1 MDHYNSPADVLHALD
16 TLSGGRLT
24 RHRDTETLIALAQ
37 RSRRLDHLAD
47 LSFHATFVTGTSRAL
62 QRIGPEGT
70 GAPTLAAEM
79 QNGLEKVKALVREL
93 LQEGNDTDRQQF
105 EATYFQLTPESL
117 QNLLALCADLGWYKN
132 LLLDTRSHAA
142 PRSSVAWRAA
152 LIAIALGAVLWL
164 GSVHARALLAND
176 LLVPGTLT
184 MDATV
189 PPAVERHIYHQLATQ
204 ALTMIPG
211 YLLVLAGSIVF
222 LARSPYRPKDHGW
235 LMMSAILL
243 FLFVPVE
250 AFTMLLDVRMVLME
264 FFGGGTAD
272 QFRELFL
279 ARMQALAGAP
289 LIAQLC
295 YYTIIVLVAVQPFR
309 KKHGRPA

>member
-1 MDHYNSPADVLHALD
+1 MNHYNSPADVLHALD

-24 RHRDTETLIALAQ
+24 RHRDMETLIALAQ
-37 RSRRLDHLAD
+37 RSRHQDLLAD
-47 LSFHATFVTGTSRAL
+47 LSFHAKFVTGTSRTL
-62 QRIGPEGT
+62 HRIGPEGT
-70 GAPTLAAEM
+70 GAPALSTEM
-79 QNGLEKVKALVREL
+79 QNGLEKVKSLVRDL
-93 LQEGNDTDRQQF
+93 LLEGTAADRQQF
-105 EATYFQLTPESL
+105 DATYFQLTPESL
-117 QNLLALCADLGWYKN
+117 QHLLALCADLGWYKN
-132 LLLDTRSHAA
+132 WLLDTRTHAGE
-142 PRSSVAWRAA
+142 RSSVAWRAA
-152 LIAIALGAVLWL
+152 LIAIAVGAVLWL

-189 PPAVERHIYHQLATQ
+189 PPVVERHIYHQLATQ

-222 LARSPYRPKDHGW
+222 LARSPYRPKEHGW

-250 AFTMLLDVRMVLME
+250 AFTMVLEVRMVLLE
-264 FFGGGTAD
+264 FTGSGGLD

-295 YYTIIVLVAVQPFR
+295 YYTIIVLLAVQPFR
-309 KKHGRPA
+309 KQHGRSA

>member
-16 TLSGGRLT
+16 TLSGGKLT

-37 RSRRLDHLAD
+37 RSRRLDLLAD
-47 LSFHATFVTGTSRAL
+47 LSFHAKFVTGTSRTL
-62 QRIGPEGT
+62 QRIGADGT
-70 GAPTLAAEM
+70 GVPTLAAEM
-79 QNGLEKVKALVREL
+79 QNGLEKVKAQVKEV
-93 LQEGNDTDRQQF
+93 LQEGSETDRAHF
-105 EATYFQLTPESL
+105 DATYFQLTPESL
-117 QNLLALCADLGWYKN
+117 QALLALCSDLGWYKN
-132 LLLDTRSHAA
+132 WLLDTRKRSDG
-142 PRSSVAWRAA
+142 RSSALWRFA
-152 LIAIALGAVLWL
+152 LIAIAVGAVLWL
-164 GSVHARALLAND
+164 GSVHARALIAND

-184 MDATV
+184 MDPTV
-189 PPAVERHIYHQLATQ
+189 TPAIERHIYHQLATQ

-222 LARSPYRPKDHGW
+222 LLRSPYRPKEHGW

-250 AFTMLLDVRMVLME
+250 AFTMTLDVRMVLLE
-264 FFGGGTAD
+264 FFGNGDVD
-272 QFRELFL
+272 QFREIFL

-309 KKHGRPA
+309 KQLGRPA